1 MTTTYRTKLFK
12 SILDCGCTLGLGEFS
27 EEAEF
32 ADVEKWLHERGYE
45 LRQVE
50 RFAMHQN
57 RTANPSERDLREGV
71 AKLATLSA

>member
-50 RFAMHQN
+50 RCMVGDTPWDGASQ
-57 RTANPSERDLREGV
+57 
-71 AKLATLSA
+71 KK

>member
-1 MTTTYRTKLFK
+1 MTTAYRTNLFK

-50 RFAMHQN
+50 RSMVGDTPWDGASQ
-57 RTANPSERDLREGV
+57 
-71 AKLATLSA
+71 KK